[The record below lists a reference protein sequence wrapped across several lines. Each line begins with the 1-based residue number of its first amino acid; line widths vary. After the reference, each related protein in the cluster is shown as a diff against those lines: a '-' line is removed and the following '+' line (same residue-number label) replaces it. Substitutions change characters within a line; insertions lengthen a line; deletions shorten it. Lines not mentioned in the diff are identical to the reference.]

1 MLSSIL
7 YLSRNLKRLLFV
19 LFDVVALIVCCWLS
33 FVLRYDDWTAN
44 GFAHWPSYLIA
55 PMVAIPIFIRMGLY
69 RAVIR
74 YIGYK
79 ALWTAVKA
87 ITIALLVWAM
97 CTYLLGLQL
106 IVPRSVILI
115 FWFISIVVIG
125 GSRMI
130 ARWIILHK
138 FPGGEQKAKS
148 QAERVIIYGAG
159 AAGRQMATALYHSKE
174 FSAVAFIDD
183 DERLKGG
190 DIHGTRVYSP
200 NNIEVVIEKF
210 DVNAILLALPSASRL
225 RRREIVDSLVSF
237 NLRVLTLPGLSDIAG
252 GKISV
257 NDVQEVD
264 IADLLGRDEVQPDQ
278 ALLDACIKNQS
289 VMITG
294 AGGSIG
300 SELCRQILQQKP
312 SCMVLYELSE
322 FALYSI
328 EYELRAL
335 VGDSSIQL
343 VPILGNVLDKNYLT
357 RVLKQYQVAT
367 LYHAAAYKHV
377 PLVESNMVAGVRNNL
392 FGTYFTAEAAIN
404 SNVKNFVLI
413 STDKAVRPANVMGA
427 SKRFAELVL
436 QALSKR
442 EERVSPIRFAMVRFG
457 NVLGSSG
464 SVIPLFKQQ
473 IQRGGPVTV
482 THPEI
487 TRYFMTIPEAASLVI
502 QAGFMGTSGD
512 VFVLDMGE
520 PVKIKNLAKQMINL
534 TGLSVR
540 EESNPDGDIEI
551 VYSGLRDGEKLYE
564 ELLIGSDVLETEHP
578 MIMRAE
584 ELMLP
589 WDELEPVL
597 DSMASALD
605 EYDYGRVRQLLLK
618 TVNGYAPQH
627 EIRDLMYEESEN
639 QKITDLIE

>member
-44 GFAHWPSYLIA
+44 GFVHWPSYFIA

-74 YIGYK
+74 YIGHK

-87 ITIALLVWAM
+87 ISIAILVWAV
-97 CTYLLGLQL
+97 CTHLLGLQF

-138 FPGGEQKAKS
+138 FPGGDQKAKTQS
-148 QAERVIIYGAG
+148 ERVIIYGAG

-174 FSAVAFIDD
+174 FSAVAFVDD
-183 DERLKGG
+183 DECLKGG
-190 DIHGTRVYSP
+190 DIHGIRVYMP
-200 NNIEVVIEKF
+200 DQIEDVIEKF

-225 RRREIVDSLVSF
+225 RRREIVNSLVSF

-257 NDVQEVD
+257 NDVQEID
-264 IADLLGRDEVQPDQ
+264 IADLLGRDEVKPDQ

-289 VMITG
+289 VMVTG

-328 EYELRAL
+328 EHELRIL
-335 VGDSSIQL
+335 VGDSIQL
-343 VPILGNVLDKNYLT
+343 IPILGNVLDKKHLVT
-357 RVLKQYQVAT
+357 VLKRYQVAT

-377 PLVESNMVAGVRNNL
+377 PLVESNIVAGVHNNL
-392 FGTYFTAEAAIN
+392 FGTYFTAEAAI
-404 SNVKNFVLI
+404 SCNVKNFVLI

-427 SKRFAELVL
+427 SKRFSELLL

-442 EERVSPIRFAMVRFG
+442 EEGVSPIRFAMVRFG

-464 SVIPLFKQQ
+464 SVIPLFKKQ
-473 IQRGGPVTV
+473 IHSGGPVTV

-487 TRYFMTIPEAASLVI
+487 TRYFMTIPEAAALVI

-520 PVKIKNLAKQMINL
+520 PVKIKSLAKKMINL
-534 TGLSVR
+534 AGLSVR
-540 EESNPDGDIEI
+540 DEKNPDGDIEI

-564 ELLIGSDVLETEHP
+564 ELLIGGEVLETEHP

-584 ELMLP
+584 EVMLP
-589 WDELEPVL
+589 WEELKPVL
-597 DSMASALD
+597 DCMACALD
-605 EYDYGRVRQLLLK
+605 EYDCERVRQLLLD

-627 EIRDLMYEESEN
+627 EIRDLMYIGESEN
-639 QKITDLIE
+639 QRMKKYP

>member
-19 LFDVVALIVCCWLS
+19 LFDVVALIACCWLS
-33 FVLRYDDWTAN
+33 FVLRYEDWTAN
-44 GFAHWPSYLIA
+44 GFVHWPSYFVA

-87 ITIALLVWAM
+87 ITIAILVWAV
-97 CTYLLGLQL
+97 CTHLLGLQL

-148 QAERVIIYGAG
+148 QSERVIIYGAG

-200 NNIEVVIEKF
+200 SDIEDVIEKF

-328 EYELRAL
+328 EHELRML
-335 VGDSSIQL
+335 VGDSIQL
-343 VPILGNVLDKNYLT
+343 IPILGSVLDQNHLI

-392 FGTYFTAEAAIN
+392 FGTYFTAEAAI
-404 SNVKNFVLI
+404 SCNVKNFVLI

-442 EERVSPIRFAMVRFG
+442 EEGISPIRFAMVRFG

-464 SVIPLFKQQ
+464 SVIPLFKKQ
-473 IQRGGPVTV
+473 IQNGGPVTV

-502 QAGFMGTSGD
+502 QAGFMGASGD

-564 ELLIGSDVLETEHP
+564 ELLIGGDVLETEHP

-584 ELMLP
+584 EVMLP
-589 WDELEPVL
+589 WKELEPVL
-597 DSMASALD
+597 GSMACALD
-605 EYDYGRVRQLLLK
+605 EYDYGAVRRLLLEA
-618 TVNGYAPQH
+618 VNGYAPQH
-627 EIRDLMYEESEN
+627 EIRDLMYMQEAGT
-639 QKITDLIE
+639 QGLIEVIK